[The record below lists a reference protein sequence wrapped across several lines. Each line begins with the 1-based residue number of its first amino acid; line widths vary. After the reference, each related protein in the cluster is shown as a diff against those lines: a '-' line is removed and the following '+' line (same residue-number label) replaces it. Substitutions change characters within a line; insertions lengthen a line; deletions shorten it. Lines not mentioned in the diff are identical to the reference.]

1 MPEETIVTQNI
12 LLELLE
18 NINVG
23 VYRST
28 SGAGGRFLYANRAM
42 ATMFGYDS
50 IDDLLSIT
58 VSDLYVRPEDRQR
71 FVNFVS
77 QKGEV
82 MHAEMEMKKRDGT
95 SVWMS
100 LCVVAQY
107 GSHRELK
114 WMDGVIEDITGR
126 KYMEEELAKSRTLE
140 SLGILGGGIAHDF
153 NNSLASIVAG
163 VSLVAGELGKD
174 HPQTSVLEWVLE
186 LCEKS
191 ASMARKLLVFSKSEL
206 PGRKEKK
213 STGALVRQAVEKCLL
228 NGVSG
233 IKIRIDIADDT
244 GHVEID
250 EEQFNEVIRNMV
262 INAIEAVEERRKK
275 LSDASKNEVGDGF
288 DGGCIR
294 IRVENTI
301 MPEDNVFS
309 ISAGRYVKFC
319 IEDNGIGIPKAF
331 LLKVFYPYFTTKPS
345 KNSKGKGLGLALCY
359 AIVKKHGGVAAV
371 ESEEGKGA
379 KFIIYLPAV
388 E

>member
-1 MPEETIVTQNI
+1 MPEEVTVTQDI

-50 IDDLLSIT
+50 IADLLSIT

-71 FVNFVS
+71 FVDFVS

-82 MHAEMEMKKRDGT
+82 MQAEMEMKKKDGAL
-95 SVWMS
+95 VWMS

-107 GSHRELK
+107 DPNRRLK
-114 WMDGVIEDITGR
+114 WMDGVIEDITRR
-126 KYMEEELAKSRTLE
+126 KNMEEELAKSRTLE

-153 NNSLASIVAG
+153 NNSLASIVAC

-174 HPQTSVLEWVLE
+174 HPRTPVLEWVLE

-191 ASMARKLLVFSKSEL
+191 AVMARKLIVFSKSEL

-213 STGALVRQAVEKCLL
+213 TTDTLIRQAVAKCSLK
-228 NGVSG
+228 GISG
-233 IKIRIDIADDT
+233 IKIIIDTADDA
-244 GHVEID
+244 GHVEIN
-250 EEQFNEVIRNMV
+250 EEQFNEVIRNMI
-262 INAIEAVEERRKK
+262 INAIEAIEERRKMF
-275 LSDASKNEVGDGF
+275 SGVSKNEDGDGF
-288 DGGCIR
+288 DGGR
-294 IRVENTI
+294 ISISAENAF
-301 MPEDNVFS
+301 MPEDNIFS
-309 ISAGRYVKFC
+309 IPAGQYVKFC
-319 IEDNGIGIPKAF
+319 MEDNGIGIPKAF
-331 LLKVFYPYFTTKPS
+331 LLKVFYPYFTTRPA
-345 KNSKGKGLGLALCY
+345 KNTKSKGLGLAYCY
-359 AIVKKHGGVAAV
+359 AVVKKHGGAATV

-379 KFIIYLPAV
+379 KFIFYLPAV
-388 E
+388 G

>member
-28 SGAGGRFLYANRAM
+28 GGPEGRFIYANRAM
-42 ATMFGYDS
+42 APMFGYDN
-50 IDDLLSIT
+50 IDDLLSIK
-58 VSDLYVRPEDRQR
+58 VSDLYVRREDRQR
-71 FVNFVS
+71 FVDFVS
-77 QKGEV
+77 QKGAI
-82 MHAEMEMKKRDGT
+82 MHAEMELKKRDGT
-95 SVWMS
+95 SVWTS

-107 GSHRELK
+107 DSNRNLK
-114 WMDGVIEDITGR
+114 WMDGVIEDITRR
-126 KYMEEELAKSRTLE
+126 KHMEEELAKSRTLE

-153 NNSLASIVAG
+153 NNSLGSIVAG

-174 HPQTSVLEWVLE
+174 NPQTSVLEWVLE

-191 ASMARKLLVFSKSEL
+191 AAMARKLVVFSNSEL
-206 PGRKEKK
+206 PGIREKK
-213 STGALVRQAVEKCLL
+213 STDTLVRRAVERCSL
-228 NGVSG
+228 NSVSG
-233 IKIRIDIADDT
+233 IKISIDIADDT

-262 INAIEAVEERRKK
+262 INAIEAIAERRKK
-275 LSDASKNEVGDGF
+275 CSDASINEGGDGF

-294 IRVENTI
+294 IRVKNTI

-331 LLKVFYPYFTTKPS
+331 LLKVFYPYFTTKPT
-345 KNSKGKGLGLALCY
+345 KNAKGKGLGLALCY
-359 AIVKKHGGVAAV
+359 AVVKKHGGVAAV

-379 KFIIYLPAV
+379 KFIIYLPVV

>member
-1 MPEETIVTQNI
+1 MPEETIVTKNI

-42 ATMFGYDS
+42 AAMFGYDS

-82 MHAEMEMKKRDGT
+82 MHAEMEMKKRDG
-95 SVWMS
+95 SLAWMS

-126 KYMEEELAKSRTLE
+126 KHMEEELAKSRTLE
-140 SLGILGGGIAHDF
+140 SLGIMGGGIAHDF
-153 NNSLASIVAG
+153 NNSLASIVSC

-174 HPQTSVLEWVLE
+174 HPQTGILEWVLE
-186 LCEKS
+186 LCDKS
-191 ASMARKLLVFSKSEL
+191 AVMARKLLVFSKSEL
-206 PGRKEKK
+206 PGRREKK
-213 STGALVRQAVEKCLL
+213 STGALVRQAVERCSL

-233 IKIRIDIADDT
+233 IAICIDIADDS

-250 EEQFNEVIRNMV
+250 EEQFNEVIRNMIV
-262 INAIEAVEERRKK
+262 NAKEAIEERRKK
-275 LSDASKNEVGDGF
+275 FAGASKDEGPDGF
-288 DGGCIR
+288 DGGCIG
-294 IRVENTI
+294 ISVENT
-301 MPEDNVFS
+301 MLCEDNVFS
-309 ISAGRYVKFC
+309 IPAGRYVKFRM
-319 IEDNGIGIPKAF
+319 EDNGIGIPKAF
-331 LLKVFYPYFTTKPS
+331 LPKVFYPYFTTRPA
-345 KNSKGKGLGLALCY
+345 KNSKGKGLGLSFCY
-359 AIVKKHGGVAAV
+359 AVVRKHGGAMTV
-371 ESEEGKGA
+371 ESDEGQGA
-379 KFIIYLPAV
+379 AFIIYLPAV